1 MKLTG
6 NPITLETK
14 GGKVSITR
22 NDHGVP
28 EISGKRHEDVYYGMG
43 WVHAHDRQLQALL
56 TRILLQG
63 RAAEKLAG
71 DPALIEID
79 RYMRRMQFLPDPE
92 SEIKKLEPTVRRY
105 LDFYTQGFN
114 HYLETHGTVFELRL
128 LGYKPEPWQIKD
140 SLVLGKIMAFLGLAD
155 AQGAMEKFLTQM
167 VRHDLGEKKLQ
178 ELFPYLTEKIDYDL
192 MKKLSLAPPLI
203 PEALKWL
210 SKLPKMTAS
219 NNWAV
224 SGKLT
229 ASGKP
234 IYCSDPHLEVNRIPA
249 IWQEIVLRLP
259 DDVIMGA
266 SLPGVPGIAIG
277 RSRHMAWGATYSFM
291 DMIDYRVEECR
302 DGRYR
307 RGKQWKP
314 FAVREELI
322 TVKKGEPVIEK
333 VYENEHGVLEGDPF
347 TEGHYLVMSW
357 SAARGCGAGEFN
369 GLLGLPHA
377 RSAREAMA
385 CFRKLEALS
394 FNWVMADSLGN
405 IAYQMS
411 GRLYKRPKGV
421 SGLVPLPGWEKK
433 YTPRGFVSASLLPA
447 AYNPPEGII
456 VTANQD
462 LNRLGKAKPI
472 NLPMASYRADRIAQ
486 LLKKKK
492 KLGVEDM
499 KRIHFDLYS
508 LQAERFMKVLRPLLP
523 DTDNGRILREWECT
537 YTPDSRGATLFE
549 SVYRALLRTVFGDN
563 GMGREVVDWAMSET
577 GLFND
582 YYGNFDEILMNPRS
596 AWFDGRPRDE
606 LFKRAIKEGLSAAP
620 KPYGRTRM
628 VTLSHLLFGGKL
640 PRFLGFDYG
649 PIPLPGSRATV
660 PQGQIFKSAGRVT
673 TFSPSYRMIADLAE
687 KALHTN
693 IAGGSSDR
701 RFSRWY
707 MSDMENWLKGVYKV
721 LS

>member
-140 SLVLGKIMAFLGLAD
+140 SLILGKIMAFLGLAD

-167 VRHDLGEKKLQ
+167 VRHELGEKKLQ

-192 MKKLSLAPPLI
+192 MKKLSLAPPLV

-277 RSRHMAWGATYSFM
+277 RSRHLAWGATYSFM

-347 TEGHYLVMSW
+347 IEGHYLVMSW

-606 LFKRAIKEGLSAAP
+606 LFKRAIKEGLAAAP

-649 PIPLPGSRATV
+649 PISLPGSRATV

-687 KALHTN
+687 KAIHTN

>member
-277 RSRHMAWGATYSFM
+277 RSRHLAWGATYSFM

-606 LFKRAIKEGLSAAP
+606 LFKRAIKEGLAAAP

-649 PIPLPGSRATV
+649 PISLPGSRATV

-687 KALHTN
+687 KAIHTN

>member
-1 MKLTG
+1 MNLSG
-6 NPITLETK
+6 SPVTLDTK
-14 GGKVSITR
+14 GGKTTILR
-22 NDHGVP
+22 NGHGIP
-28 EISGKRHEDVYYGMG
+28 EISAKRYEDAYYGMG
-43 WVHAHDRQLQALL
+43 WVHAHDRQLQTLL
-56 TRILLQG
+56 TRLLLEG
-63 RAAEKLAG
+63 RAAETLSG
-71 DPALIEID
+71 EPALVEID
-79 RYMRRMQFLPDPE
+79 RYMRRMRFLPDPD
-92 SEIKKLEPTVRRY
+92 SEIKKLDPEVRRH
-105 LDFYTQGFN
+105 LEFYTMGFN
-114 HYLETHGTVFELRL
+114 HYLETHGAVFEFRL
-128 LGYKPEPWQIKD
+128 LGYKPEPWRIRD
-140 SLVLGKIMAFLGLAD
+140 SLILGKIMAFLGLAD
-155 AQGAMEKFLTQM
+155 AQGAMEKFLVQM
-167 VRHDLGEKKLQ
+167 VQNDLSEKKLR
-178 ELFPYLTEKIDYDL
+178 ELFPYLSERIDYAL
-192 MKKLSLAPPLI
+192 LKKLELAPPLV

-210 SKLPKMTAS
+210 SKIPKMTAS

-224 SGKLT
+224 SGRLT

-234 IYCSDPHLEVNRIPA
+234 IYCSDPHLEVNRIPS

-259 DDVIMGA
+259 DNVVMGA

-277 RSRHMAWGATYSFM
+277 RTKNLAWGATYSFM
-291 DMIDYRVEECR
+291 DMIDYRIEECR

-314 FAVREELI
+314 FAVREEVI
-322 TVKKGEPVIEK
+322 KVKKGEPVVEK
-333 VYENEHGVLEGDPF
+333 VYENEHGVLEGNPF
-347 TEGHYLVMSW
+347 QEGHYLVMSW
-357 SAARGCGAGEFN
+357 SAARACGAGEFN
-369 GLLGLPHA
+369 GLLALPHA

-394 FNWVMADSLGN
+394 FNWVMADSSGN

-411 GRLYKRPKGV
+411 GRLFKRPRGV
-421 SGLVPLPGWEKK
+421 SGLVPLPGWEKR
-433 YTPRGFVSASLLPA
+433 YSPRGFVSPAHLPSA
-447 AYNPPEGII
+447 LNPPEGFI

-492 KLGVEDM
+492 KLTVDDM
-499 KRIHFDLYS
+499 KRIHLDLYS
-508 LQAERFMKVLRPLLP
+508 LQAERFMRVLRPLLP
-523 DTDNGRILREWECT
+523 DTDNGRILREWECS

-549 SVYRALLRTVFGDN
+549 SVYRALIRTVFGDN
-563 GMGREVVDWAMSET
+563 GMGREVVDWVMNET

-582 YYGNFDEILMNPRS
+582 YYGNLDEILMNPRS
-596 AWFDGRPRDE
+596 AWFEGRPREE
-606 LFKRAIKEGLSAAP
+606 LFKRAIKEGLTAKP
-620 KPYGRTRM
+620 EPYGKTRL

-649 PIPLPGSRATV
+649 PIQLPGGRATV

-687 KALHTN
+687 HALHTN

-707 MSDMENWLKGVYKV
+707 MRDMENWLKGVYKV

>member
-1 MKLTG
+1 MNLSG
-6 NPITLETK
+6 SPVTLDTK
-14 GGKVSITR
+14 GGKTTILR
-22 NDHGVP
+22 NGHGIP
-28 EISGKRHEDVYYGMG
+28 EISAKRYEDAYYGMG
-43 WVHAHDRQLQALL
+43 WVHAHDRQLQTLL
-56 TRILLQG
+56 TRLLLEG
-63 RAAEKLAG
+63 RAAETLSG
-71 DPALIEID
+71 EPALVEID
-79 RYMRRMQFLPDPE
+79 RYMRRMRFLPDPD
-92 SEIKKLEPTVRRY
+92 SEIKKLDPEVRRH
-105 LDFYTQGFN
+105 LEFYTMGFN
-114 HYLETHGTVFELRL
+114 HYLETHGAVFEFRL
-128 LGYKPEPWQIKD
+128 LGYKPEPWRIRD
-140 SLVLGKIMAFLGLAD
+140 SLILGKIMAFLGLAD
-155 AQGAMEKFLTQM
+155 AQGAMEKFLVQM
-167 VRHDLGEKKLQ
+167 VQNDLSEKKLR
-178 ELFPYLTEKIDYDL
+178 ELFPYLSERIDYAL
-192 MKKLSLAPPLI
+192 LKKLELAPPLV

-210 SKLPKMTAS
+210 SKIPKMTAS

-224 SGKLT
+224 SGRLT

-234 IYCSDPHLEVNRIPA
+234 IYCSDPHLEVNRIPS

-259 DDVIMGA
+259 DNVVMGA

-277 RSRHMAWGATYSFM
+277 RTKNLAWGATYSFM
-291 DMIDYRVEECR
+291 DMIDYRIEECR

-314 FAVREELI
+314 FAVREEVI
-322 TVKKGEPVIEK
+322 KVKKGEPVVEK
-333 VYENEHGVLEGDPF
+333 VYENEHGVLEGNPF
-347 TEGHYLVMSW
+347 QEGHYLVMSW
-357 SAARGCGAGEFN
+357 SAARACGAGEFN
-369 GLLGLPHA
+369 GLLALPHA

-394 FNWVMADSLGN
+394 FNWVMADSSGN

-411 GRLYKRPKGV
+411 GRLFKRPRGV
-421 SGLVPLPGWEKK
+421 SGLVPLPGWEKR
-433 YTPRGFVSASLLPA
+433 YSPRGFVSPTQLPSA
-447 AYNPPEGII
+447 LNPPEGFI

-492 KLGVEDM
+492 KLTVDDM
-499 KRIHFDLYS
+499 KRIHLDLYS
-508 LQAERFMKVLRPLLP
+508 LQAERFMRVLRPLLP
-523 DTDNGRILREWECT
+523 DTDNGRILREWECS

-549 SVYRALLRTVFGDN
+549 SVYRALIRTVFGDN
-563 GMGREVVDWAMSET
+563 GMGREVVDWVMNET

-582 YYGNFDEILMNPRS
+582 YYGNLDEILMNPRS
-596 AWFDGRPRDE
+596 AWFEGRPREE
-606 LFKRAIKEGLSAAP
+606 LFKRAIKEGLTAKP
-620 KPYGRTRM
+620 EPYGKTRL

-649 PIPLPGSRATV
+649 PIQLPGGRATV
-660 PQGQIFKSAGRVT
+660 PQGQIFKGAGRVT

-687 KALHTN
+687 HALHTN

-707 MSDMENWLKGVYKV
+707 IRDMENWLKGVYKV

>member
-1 MKLTG
+1 MNLSG
-6 NPITLETK
+6 SPVTLDTK
-14 GGKVSITR
+14 GGKTTILR
-22 NDHGVP
+22 NGHGIP
-28 EISGKRHEDVYYGMG
+28 EISAKRYEDAYYGMG
-43 WVHAHDRQLQALL
+43 WVHAHDRQLQTLL
-56 TRILLQG
+56 TRLLLEG
-63 RAAEKLAG
+63 RAAETLSG
-71 DPALIEID
+71 EPALVEID
-79 RYMRRMQFLPDPE
+79 RYMRRMRFLPDPD
-92 SEIKKLEPTVRRY
+92 SEIKKLDPEVRRH
-105 LDFYTQGFN
+105 LEFYTMGFN
-114 HYLETHGTVFELRL
+114 HYLETHGAVFEFRL
-128 LGYKPEPWQIKD
+128 LGYKPEPWRIRD
-140 SLVLGKIMAFLGLAD
+140 SLILGKIMAFLGLAD
-155 AQGAMEKFLTQM
+155 AQGAMEKFLVQM
-167 VRHDLGEKKLQ
+167 ARNDLSEKKLR
-178 ELFPYLTEKIDYDL
+178 ELFPYLSERIDYAL
-192 MKKLSLAPPLI
+192 LKKLELAPPLV

-210 SKLPKMTAS
+210 SKIPKMTAS

-224 SGKLT
+224 SGRLT

-234 IYCSDPHLEVNRIPA
+234 MYCSDPHLEVNRIPS

-259 DDVIMGA
+259 DNVVMGA

-277 RSRHMAWGATYSFM
+277 RTKNLAWGATYSFM
-291 DMIDYRVEECR
+291 DMIDYRIEECR

-314 FAVREELI
+314 FAVREEVI
-322 TVKKGEPVIEK
+322 KVKKGEPVVEK
-333 VYENEHGVLEGDPF
+333 VYENEHGVLEGNPF
-347 TEGHYLVMSW
+347 QEGHYLVMSW
-357 SAARGCGAGEFN
+357 SAARACGAGEFN
-369 GLLGLPHA
+369 GLLALPHA

-394 FNWVMADSLGN
+394 FNWVMADSSGN

-411 GRLYKRPKGV
+411 GRLFKRPRGV
-421 SGLVPLPGWEKK
+421 SGLVPLPGWEKR
-433 YTPRGFVSASLLPA
+433 YSPRGFVSPTQLPSA
-447 AYNPPEGII
+447 LNPPEGFI

-492 KLGVEDM
+492 KLTVDDM
-499 KRIHFDLYS
+499 KRIHLDLYS
-508 LQAERFMKVLRPLLP
+508 LQAERFMRVLRPLLP
-523 DTDNGRILREWECT
+523 DTDNGRILREWECS

-549 SVYRALLRTVFGDN
+549 SVYLALLNTVFGDN
-563 GMGREVVDWAMSET
+563 GMGREVVDWVMNET

-582 YYGNFDEILMNPRS
+582 YYGNLDEILMNPRS
-596 AWFDGRPRDE
+596 AWFEGRPREE
-606 LFKRAIKEGLSAAP
+606 LFKRAIKEGLTAKP
-620 KPYGRTRM
+620 EPYGKTRL

-649 PIPLPGSRATV
+649 PIQLPGGRATV

-687 KALHTN
+687 HALHTN

-707 MSDMENWLKGVYKV
+707 MRDMENWLKGVYKV

>member
-140 SLVLGKIMAFLGLAD
+140 SLILGKIMAFLGLAD

-167 VRHDLGEKKLQ
+167 VRHELGEKKLQ

-277 RSRHMAWGATYSFM
+277 RSKHLAWGATYSFM

-606 LFKRAIKEGLSAAP
+606 LFKRAIKEGLAAAP

-649 PIPLPGSRATV
+649 PISLPGSRATV

-687 KALHTN
+687 KAIHTN

-721 LS
+721 LV

>member
-6 NPITLETK
+6 SPITLETR
-14 GGKVSITR
+14 GGKVAVAR
-22 NDHGVP
+22 NDHGIP
-28 EISGKRHEDVYYGMG
+28 EISGRRHEDVYFGMG

-56 TRILLQG
+56 TRLLLQG
-63 RAAEKLAG
+63 RASEKLAG
-71 DPALIEID
+71 DPALVEID

-92 SEIKKLEPTVRRY
+92 SEIKKLEPPVRRY
-105 LDFYTQGFN
+105 LEYYTQGFN
-114 HYLETHGTVFELRL
+114 HYLETHGTVLEFRL
-128 LGYKPEPWQIKD
+128 LGYKPEPWEIKD

-155 AQGAMEKFLTQM
+155 AQGAMEKFLIQM
-167 VRHDLGEKKLQ
+167 IRHDINEKKLQ
-178 ELFPYLTEKIDYDL
+178 ELFPYLTEKLDYDM

-203 PEALKWL
+203 PEALTWL

-277 RSRHMAWGATYSFM
+277 RSRNLAWGPTYSFM
-291 DMIDYRVEECR
+291 DMIDYRIEECR

-314 FAVREELI
+314 FKVREELI
-322 TVKKGEPVIEK
+322 TVKKGEPVIER
-333 VYENEHGVLEGDPF
+333 VYENELGVLEGDPF
-347 TEGHYLVMSW
+347 VEGQYLVMCW

-377 RSAREAMA
+377 KNAREAMA

-472 NLPMASYRADRIAQ
+472 NLPMASYRTDRITQ

-492 KLGVEDM
+492 KLSVEDM

-537 YTPDSRGATLFE
+537 YSADSRGATLFE

-563 GMGREVVDWAMSET
+563 GMGREVVDYAMSET

-606 LFKRAIKEGLSAAP
+606 LFKKAIKEGLTAAP
-620 KPYGRTRM
+620 KQYGKTRM

-649 PIPLPGSRATV
+649 PISLPGGRATV
-660 PQGQIFKSAGRVT
+660 PQGQIFRSAGRVT
-673 TFSPSYRMIADLAE
+673 TFSPSYRMIADLGE
-687 KALHTN
+687 RTLHTN

-707 MSDMENWLKGVYKV
+707 MNDMENWMKGVYKV
-721 LS
+721 LV

>member
-1 MKLTG
+1 MNLSG
-6 NPITLETK
+6 SPVTLDTK
-14 GGKVSITR
+14 GGKTTILR
-22 NDHGVP
+22 NGHGIP
-28 EISGKRHEDVYYGMG
+28 EISAKRYEDAYYGMG
-43 WVHAHDRQLQALL
+43 WVHAHDRQLQTLL
-56 TRILLQG
+56 TRLLLEG
-63 RAAEKLAG
+63 RAAETLSG
-71 DPALIEID
+71 EPALVEID
-79 RYMRRMQFLPDPE
+79 RYMRRMRFLPDPD
-92 SEIKKLEPTVRRY
+92 SEIKKLDPEVRRH
-105 LDFYTQGFN
+105 LEFYTMGFN
-114 HYLETHGTVFELRL
+114 HYLETHGAVFEFRL
-128 LGYKPEPWQIKD
+128 LGYKPEPWRIRD
-140 SLVLGKIMAFLGLAD
+140 SLILGKIMAFLGLAD
-155 AQGAMEKFLTQM
+155 AQGAMEKFLVQM
-167 VRHDLGEKKLQ
+167 ARNDLSEKKLR
-178 ELFPYLTEKIDYDL
+178 ELFPYLSERIDYAL
-192 MKKLSLAPPLI
+192 LKKLELAPPLV

-210 SKLPKMTAS
+210 SKIPKMTAS

-224 SGKLT
+224 SGRLT

-234 IYCSDPHLEVNRIPA
+234 MYCSDPHLEVNRIPS

-259 DDVIMGA
+259 DNVVMGA

-277 RSRHMAWGATYSFM
+277 RTKNLAWGATYSFM
-291 DMIDYRVEECR
+291 DMIDYRIEECR

-314 FAVREELI
+314 FAVREEVI
-322 TVKKGEPVIEK
+322 KVKKGEPVVEN
-333 VYENEHGVLEGDPF
+333 VYENEHGVLEGNPF
-347 TEGHYLVMSW
+347 QEGHYLVMSW
-357 SAARGCGAGEFN
+357 SAARACGAGEFN
-369 GLLGLPHA
+369 GLLALPHA

-394 FNWVMADSLGN
+394 FNWVMADSSGN

-411 GRLYKRPKGV
+411 GRLFKRPRGV
-421 SGLVPLPGWEKK
+421 SGLVPLPGWEKR
-433 YTPRGFVSASLLPA
+433 YSPRGFVSPTQLPSA
-447 AYNPPEGII
+447 LNPPEGFI

-492 KLGVEDM
+492 KLTVDDM
-499 KRIHFDLYS
+499 KRIHLDLYS
-508 LQAERFMKVLRPLLP
+508 LQAERFMRVLRPLLP
-523 DTDNGRILREWECT
+523 DTDNGRILREWECS

-549 SVYRALLRTVFGDN
+549 SVYLALLNTVFGDN
-563 GMGREVVDWAMSET
+563 GMGREVVDWVMNET

-582 YYGNFDEILMNPRS
+582 YYGNLDEILMNPRS
-596 AWFDGRPRDE
+596 AWFEGRPREE
-606 LFKRAIKEGLSAAP
+606 LFKRAIKEGLTAKP
-620 KPYGRTRM
+620 EPYGKTRL

-649 PIPLPGSRATV
+649 PIQLPGGRATV

-687 KALHTN
+687 HALHTN

-707 MSDMENWLKGVYKV
+707 MRDMENWLKGVYKV

>member
-1 MKLTG
+1 MQLINDQFTPRRCAMKLTG
-6 NPITLETK
+6 SPITLETR
-14 GGKVSITR
+14 GGKVAVAR
-22 NDHGVP
+22 NDHGIP
-28 EISGKRHEDVYYGMG
+28 EISGRRHEDVYFGMG

-56 TRILLQG
+56 TRLLLQG
-63 RAAEKLAG
+63 RASEKLAG
-71 DPALIEID
+71 DPALVEID

-92 SEIKKLEPTVRRY
+92 SEIKKLEPPVRRY
-105 LDFYTQGFN
+105 LEYYTQGFN
-114 HYLETHGTVFELRL
+114 HYLETHGTVLEFRL
-128 LGYKPEPWQIKD
+128 LGYKPEPWEIKD

-155 AQGAMEKFLTQM
+155 AQGAMEKFLIQM
-167 VRHDLGEKKLQ
+167 IRHDINERKLQ
-178 ELFPYLTEKIDYDL
+178 ELFPYLTEKLDYDM

-203 PEALKWL
+203 PEALTWL

-277 RSRHMAWGATYSFM
+277 RSRNLAWGATYSFM
-291 DMIDYRVEECR
+291 DMIDYRIEECR

-314 FAVREELI
+314 FKVREELI
-322 TVKKGEPVIEK
+322 TVKKGEPVIER
-333 VYENEHGVLEGDPF
+333 VYENELGVLEGDPF
-347 TEGHYLVMSW
+347 VEGQYLVMCW

-377 RSAREAMA
+377 KNAREAMA

-394 FNWVMADSLGN
+394 FNWVMADAPGN
-405 IAYQMS
+405 IADQRS

-472 NLPMASYRADRIAQ
+472 NLPMASYRTDRITQ

-492 KLGVEDM
+492 KLSVEDM

-537 YTPDSRGATLFE
+537 YSADSRGATLFE

-563 GMGREVVDWAMSET
+563 GMGREVVD
-577 GLFND
+577 
-582 YYGNFDEILMNPRS
+582 YDERNGTLQRLLRQFRRDPHES
-596 AWFDGRPRDE
+596 AVRLVR
-606 LFKRAIKEGLSAAP
+606 RQAA
-620 KPYGRTRM
+620 R
-628 VTLSHLLFGGKL
+628 
-640 PRFLGFDYG
+640 
-649 PIPLPGSRATV
+649 
-660 PQGQIFKSAGRVT
+660 
-673 TFSPSYRMIADLAE
+673 
-687 KALHTN
+687 
-693 IAGGSSDR
+693 
-701 RFSRWY
+701 
-707 MSDMENWLKGVYKV
+707 
-721 LS
+721 

>member
-1 MKLTG
+1 
-6 NPITLETK
+6 
-14 GGKVSITR
+14 
-22 NDHGVP
+22 
-28 EISGKRHEDVYYGMG
+28 MG

-606 LFKRAIKEGLSAAP
+606 LFKRAIKEGLAAAP

>member
-1 MKLTG
+1 MNLSG
-6 NPITLETK
+6 SPVTLDTK
-14 GGKVSITR
+14 GGKTTILR
-22 NDHGVP
+22 NGHGIP
-28 EISGKRHEDVYYGMG
+28 EISAKRYEDAYYGMG
-43 WVHAHDRQLQALL
+43 WVHAHDRQLQTLL
-56 TRILLQG
+56 TRLLLEG
-63 RAAEKLAG
+63 RAAETLSG
-71 DPALIEID
+71 EPALVEID
-79 RYMRRMQFLPDPE
+79 RYMRRMRFLPDPD
-92 SEIKKLEPTVRRY
+92 SEIKKLDPEVRRH
-105 LDFYTQGFN
+105 LEFYTMGFN
-114 HYLETHGTVFELRL
+114 HYLETHGAVFEFRL
-128 LGYKPEPWQIKD
+128 LGYKPEPWRIRD
-140 SLVLGKIMAFLGLAD
+140 SLILGKIMAFLGLAD
-155 AQGAMEKFLTQM
+155 AQGAMEKFLVQM
-167 VRHDLGEKKLQ
+167 ARNDLSEKKLR
-178 ELFPYLTEKIDYDL
+178 ELFPYLSERIDYAL
-192 MKKLSLAPPLI
+192 LKKLELAPPLV

-210 SKLPKMTAS
+210 SKIPKMTAS

-224 SGKLT
+224 SGRLT

-234 IYCSDPHLEVNRIPA
+234 MYCSDPHLEVNRIPS

-259 DDVIMGA
+259 DNVVMGA

-277 RSRHMAWGATYSFM
+277 RTKNLAWGATYSFM
-291 DMIDYRVEECR
+291 DMIDYRIEECR

-314 FAVREELI
+314 FAVREEVI
-322 TVKKGEPVIEK
+322 KVKKGEPVVEK
-333 VYENEHGVLEGDPF
+333 VYENEHGVLEGNPF
-347 TEGHYLVMSW
+347 QEGHYLVMSW
-357 SAARGCGAGEFN
+357 SAARACGAGEFN
-369 GLLGLPHA
+369 GLLALPHA

-394 FNWVMADSLGN
+394 FNWVMADSSGN

-411 GRLYKRPKGV
+411 GRLFKRPRGV
-421 SGLVPLPGWEKK
+421 SGLVPLPGWEKR
-433 YTPRGFVSASLLPA
+433 YSPRGFVSPAHLPSA
-447 AYNPPEGII
+447 LNPPEGFI

-492 KLGVEDM
+492 KLTVDDM
-499 KRIHFDLYS
+499 KRIHLDLYS
-508 LQAERFMKVLRPLLP
+508 LQAERFMRVLRPLLP
-523 DTDNGRILREWECT
+523 DTDNGRILREWECS

-549 SVYRALLRTVFGDN
+549 SVYLALLNTVFGDN
-563 GMGREVVDWAMSET
+563 GMGREVVDWVMNET

-582 YYGNFDEILMNPRS
+582 YYGNLDEILMNPRS
-596 AWFDGRPRDE
+596 AWFEGRPREE
-606 LFKRAIKEGLSAAP
+606 LFKRAIKEGLTAKP
-620 KPYGRTRM
+620 EPYGKTRL

-649 PIPLPGSRATV
+649 PIQLPGGRATV

-687 KALHTN
+687 HALHTN

-707 MSDMENWLKGVYKV
+707 MRDMENWLKGVYKV

>member
-1 MKLTG
+1 MNLTG
-6 NPITLETK
+6 SPITLETK
-14 GGKVSITR
+14 GGRVSILR

-28 EISGKRHEDVYYGMG
+28 EISGKRYEDAYYGMG

-56 TRILLQG
+56 TRLLLQG
-63 RAAEKLAG
+63 RAAETLAG
-71 DPALIEID
+71 DPALVEID

-92 SEIKKLEPTVRRY
+92 SEIKKLDPAVRRH
-105 LDFYTQGFN
+105 LEFYTQGFN
-114 HYLETHGTVFELRL
+114 RYLEAHGAVLEFRL

-140 SLVLGKIMAFLGLAD
+140 SLILGKIMAFLGLAD
-155 AQGAMEKFLTQM
+155 AQGAMEKFLVQM
-167 VRHDLGEKKLQ
+167 ARNDVGEKKLR
-178 ELFPYLTEKIDYDL
+178 ELFPYLTERVDYDML
-192 MKKLSLAPPLI
+192 KNLTLAPPLV
-203 PEALKWL
+203 PEAFKWL
-210 SKLPKMTAS
+210 SRLPKMTAS

-259 DDVIMGA
+259 DDIVMGA

-277 RSRHMAWGATYSFM
+277 RTKNLAWGATYSFM
-291 DMIDYRVEECR
+291 DMIDYRIEECR

-314 FAVREELI
+314 FAVREEVI
-322 TVKKGEPVIEK
+322 KVKKGESVVEK
-333 VYENEHGVLEGDPF
+333 VYENEHGVLEGDPYK
-347 TEGHYLVMSW
+347 EGHYLVMSW

-377 RSAREAMA
+377 KSAREAMA

-411 GRLYKRPKGV
+411 GRLFKRPKGV

-433 YTPRGFVSASLLPA
+433 YTPHGYVSASLLPS

-486 LLKKKK
+486 LLRKKK

-523 DTDNGRILREWECT
+523 DTDNGRILREWECI
-537 YTPDSRGATLFE
+537 YTSDSRGATLFE

-606 LFKRAIKEGLSAAP
+606 LFKKAIKEGLTAAP
-620 KPYGRTRM
+620 KQYGKTRM
-628 VTLSHLLFGGKL
+628 ITLSHLLFGGKL

-687 KALHTN
+687 KAIHTT

-707 MSDMENWLKGVYKV
+707 MNDMENWLKGVYKV
-721 LS
+721 LA

>member
-1 MKLTG
+1 
-6 NPITLETK
+6 
-14 GGKVSITR
+14 
-22 NDHGVP
+22 
-28 EISGKRHEDVYYGMG
+28 
-43 WVHAHDRQLQALL
+43 
-56 TRILLQG
+56 
-63 RAAEKLAG
+63 
-71 DPALIEID
+71 
-79 RYMRRMQFLPDPE
+79 
-92 SEIKKLEPTVRRY
+92 
-105 LDFYTQGFN
+105 
-114 HYLETHGTVFELRL
+114 
-128 LGYKPEPWQIKD
+128 
-140 SLVLGKIMAFLGLAD
+140 
-155 AQGAMEKFLTQM
+155 
-167 VRHDLGEKKLQ
+167 
-178 ELFPYLTEKIDYDL
+178 
-192 MKKLSLAPPLI
+192 
-203 PEALKWL
+203 
-210 SKLPKMTAS
+210 MTAS

-277 RSRHMAWGATYSFM
+277 RSRHLAWGATYSFM

-347 TEGHYLVMSW
+347 IEGHYLVMSW

-447 AYNPPEGII
+447 AYKPPEGII

-582 YYGNFDEILMNPRS
+582 YYGNFDEILMNR
-596 AWFDGRPRDE
+596 ARP
-606 LFKRAIKEGLSAAP
+606 GSTAAP
-620 KPYGRTRM
+620 RRALQAGHKGGARGRAETVRQNAHGDA
-628 VTLSHLLFGGKL
+628 LAPPLRRKA
-640 PRFLGFDYG
+640 P
-649 PIPLPGSRATV
+649 PLPGVRLRAHLASRKQGDRAPGTDIQERRARNHLQPVV
-660 PQGQIFKSAGRVT
+660 PHDRRPRREGDPHEHRRGKLRPALFALVHERHGELAEGRVQGAVVGRAARCHNRA
-673 TFSPSYRMIADLAE
+673 PSR
-687 KALHTN
+687 
-693 IAGGSSDR
+693 
-701 RFSRWY
+701 
-707 MSDMENWLKGVYKV
+707 
-721 LS
+721 

>member
-277 RSRHMAWGATYSFM
+277 RSRHLAWGATYSFM

-472 NLPMASYRADRIAQ
+472 NLPMASYRADRITQ

-606 LFKRAIKEGLSAAP
+606 LFKRAIKEGLAAAP

>member
-1 MKLTG
+1 MNLSG
-6 NPITLETK
+6 SPVTLDTK
-14 GGKVSITR
+14 GGKTTILR
-22 NDHGVP
+22 NGHGIP
-28 EISGKRHEDVYYGMG
+28 EISAKRYEDAYYGMG
-43 WVHAHDRQLQALL
+43 WVHAHDRQLQTLL
-56 TRILLQG
+56 TRLLLEG
-63 RAAEKLAG
+63 RAAETLSG
-71 DPALIEID
+71 EPALVEID
-79 RYMRRMQFLPDPE
+79 RYMRRMRFLPDPD
-92 SEIKKLEPTVRRY
+92 SEIKKLDPEVRRH
-105 LDFYTQGFN
+105 LEFYTMGFN
-114 HYLETHGTVFELRL
+114 HYLETHGAVFEFRL
-128 LGYKPEPWQIKD
+128 LGYKPEPWRIRD
-140 SLVLGKIMAFLGLAD
+140 SLILGKIMAFLGLAD
-155 AQGAMEKFLTQM
+155 AQGAMEKFLVQM
-167 VRHDLGEKKLQ
+167 VQNDLSEKKLR
-178 ELFPYLTEKIDYDL
+178 ELFPYLSERIDYAL
-192 MKKLSLAPPLI
+192 LKKLELAPPLV

-210 SKLPKMTAS
+210 SKIPKMTAS

-224 SGKLT
+224 SGRLT

-234 IYCSDPHLEVNRIPA
+234 MYCSDPHLEVNRIPS

-259 DDVIMGA
+259 DNVVMGA

-277 RSRHMAWGATYSFM
+277 RTKNLAWGATYSFM
-291 DMIDYRVEECR
+291 DMIDYRIEECR

-314 FAVREELI
+314 FAVREEVI
-322 TVKKGEPVIEK
+322 KVKKGEPVVEK
-333 VYENEHGVLEGDPF
+333 VYENEHGVLEGNPF
-347 TEGHYLVMSW
+347 QEGHYLVMSW
-357 SAARGCGAGEFN
+357 SAARACGAGEFN
-369 GLLGLPHA
+369 GLLALPHA

-394 FNWVMADSLGN
+394 FNWVMADSSGN

-411 GRLYKRPKGV
+411 GRLFKRPRGV
-421 SGLVPLPGWEKK
+421 SGLVPLPGWEKR
-433 YTPRGFVSASLLPA
+433 YSPRGFVSPAHLPSA
-447 AYNPPEGII
+447 LNPPEGFI

-492 KLGVEDM
+492 KLTVDDM
-499 KRIHFDLYS
+499 KRIHLDLYS
-508 LQAERFMKVLRPLLP
+508 LQAERFMRVLRPLLP
-523 DTDNGRILREWECT
+523 DTDNGRILREWECS

-549 SVYRALLRTVFGDN
+549 SVYRALIRTVFGDN
-563 GMGREVVDWAMSET
+563 GMGREVVDWVMNET

-582 YYGNFDEILMNPRS
+582 YYGNLDEILMNPRS
-596 AWFDGRPRDE
+596 AWFEGRPREE
-606 LFKRAIKEGLSAAP
+606 LFKRAIKEGLTAKP
-620 KPYGRTRM
+620 EPYGKTRL

-649 PIPLPGSRATV
+649 PIQLPGGRATV

-687 KALHTN
+687 HALHTN

-707 MSDMENWLKGVYKV
+707 MRDMENWLKGVYKV

>member
-1 MKLTG
+1 MNLSG
-6 NPITLETK
+6 SPVTLDTK
-14 GGKVSITR
+14 GGKTTILR
-22 NDHGVP
+22 NGHGIP
-28 EISGKRHEDVYYGMG
+28 EISAKRYEDAYYGMG
-43 WVHAHDRQLQALL
+43 WVHAHDRQLQTLL
-56 TRILLQG
+56 TRLLLEG
-63 RAAEKLAG
+63 RAAETLSG
-71 DPALIEID
+71 EPALVEID
-79 RYMRRMQFLPDPE
+79 RYMRRMRFLPDPD
-92 SEIKKLEPTVRRY
+92 SEIKKLDPEVRRH
-105 LDFYTQGFN
+105 LEFYTMGFN
-114 HYLETHGTVFELRL
+114 HYLETHGAVFEFRL
-128 LGYKPEPWQIKD
+128 LGYKPEPWRIRD
-140 SLVLGKIMAFLGLAD
+140 SLILGKIMAFLGLAD
-155 AQGAMEKFLTQM
+155 AQGAMEKFLVQM
-167 VRHDLGEKKLQ
+167 VQNDLSEKKLR
-178 ELFPYLTEKIDYDL
+178 ELFPYLSERIDYAL
-192 MKKLSLAPPLI
+192 LKKLELAPPLV

-210 SKLPKMTAS
+210 SKIPKMTAS

-224 SGKLT
+224 SGRLT

-234 IYCSDPHLEVNRIPA
+234 MYCSDPHLEVNRIPS

-259 DDVIMGA
+259 DNVVMGA

-277 RSRHMAWGATYSFM
+277 RTKNLAWGATYSFM
-291 DMIDYRVEECR
+291 DMIDYRIEECR

-314 FAVREELI
+314 FAVREEVI
-322 TVKKGEPVIEK
+322 KVKKGEPVVEK
-333 VYENEHGVLEGDPF
+333 VYENEHGVLEGNPF
-347 TEGHYLVMSW
+347 QEGHYLVMSW
-357 SAARGCGAGEFN
+357 SAARACGAGEFN
-369 GLLGLPHA
+369 GLLALPHA

-394 FNWVMADSLGN
+394 FNWVMADSSGN

-411 GRLYKRPKGV
+411 GRLFKRPRGV
-421 SGLVPLPGWEKK
+421 SGLVPLPGWEKR
-433 YTPRGFVSASLLPA
+433 YSPRGFVSPTQLPSA
-447 AYNPPEGII
+447 LNPPEGFI

-492 KLGVEDM
+492 KLTVDDM
-499 KRIHFDLYS
+499 KRIHLDLYS
-508 LQAERFMKVLRPLLP
+508 LQAERFMRVLRPLLP
-523 DTDNGRILREWECT
+523 DTDNGRILREWECS

-549 SVYRALLRTVFGDN
+549 SVYLALLNTVFGDN
-563 GMGREVVDWAMSET
+563 GMGREVVDWVMNET

-582 YYGNFDEILMNPRS
+582 YYGNLDEILMNPRS
-596 AWFDGRPRDE
+596 AWFEGRPREE
-606 LFKRAIKEGLSAAP
+606 LFKRAIKEGLTAKP
-620 KPYGRTRM
+620 EPYGKTRL

-649 PIPLPGSRATV
+649 PIQLPGGRATV

-687 KALHTN
+687 HALHTN

-707 MSDMENWLKGVYKV
+707 MRDMENWLKGVYKV